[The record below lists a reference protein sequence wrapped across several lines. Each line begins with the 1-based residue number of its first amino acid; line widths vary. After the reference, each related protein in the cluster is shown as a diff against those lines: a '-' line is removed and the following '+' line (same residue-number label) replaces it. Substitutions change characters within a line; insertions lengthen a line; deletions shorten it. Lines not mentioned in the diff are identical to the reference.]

1 MKKTEKGS
9 IKQLAIQILT
19 IAIAGMILW
28 PFFDL
33 IVCKVFTHT
42 EFVYS
47 VSEHIT
53 EPIIFGCIIGT
64 VFWALDKKGK
74 KK

>member
-1 MKKTEKGS
+1 MSKIEKGS
-9 IKQLAIQILT
+9 IKHLISLILS

-28 PFFDL
+28 PLFDL

-47 VSEHIT
+47 VPEHVV
-53 EPIIFGCIIGT
+53 EPITFGCILGI
-64 VFWALDKKGK
+64 VFWILDKKSK
-74 KK
+74 K